1 MKILL
6 FLSALCAVP
15 GIRSFPQ
22 NDQARMECME
32 CISEMQGLGDLI
44 KMVAKNIEVISE
56 NNYTTHFINYDHS
69 GLFD

>member
-15 GIRSFPQ
+15 GIRSFPR
-22 NDQARMECME
+22 NHQARMECME

-44 KMVAKNIEVISE
+44 KMGAKTIEVIIE
-56 NNYTTHFINYDHS
+56 NNYQLYHTFY
-69 GLFD
+69 